1 MNQDQK
7 DAATLEHNIFSL
19 IKNFENSHPHL
30 MVTDVVLD
38 RLSRNSISSNLQ
50 ILDDVEL
57 TIVLK

>member
-7 DAATLEHNIFSL
+7 DAATLEQNIFSL
-19 IKNFENSHPHL
+19 VKNFEDSHPHL
-30 MVTDVVLD
+30 IVTRMELD
-38 RLSRNSISSNLQ
+38 RLSMFSLPE

>member
-7 DAATLEHNIFSL
+7 DAATLEQNLFSL
-19 IKNFENSHPHL
+19 IKNFEESHPHL
-30 MVTDVVLD
+30 MVTDVLLD
-38 RLSRNSISSNLQ
+38 RLNLNAISSNLQ